1 MHEKEKATHLECV
14 AEYRKVLTSQDIDQE
29 QNEHKPDT
37 AKIAK
42 KIADYVRVLR
52 PRVLVSAE
60 TEVFEHPI
68 FADLQGRFSQT
79 EADAALD
86 TLCLDVKRS
95 SARTL
100 ILVDPVALDLGEVG
114 RRTGCYVIPV
124 RGAA

>member
-1 MHEKEKATHLECV
+1 MHEKENATHWERV
-14 AEYRKVLTSQDIDQE
+14 AEYRKVWTRQDIDQE

-42 KIADYVRVLR
+42 NIADYVRALR
-52 PRVLVSAE
+52 PCVLVSAE

-95 SARTL
+95 GARTL
-100 ILVDPVALDLGEVG
+100 IIVNPTAVDLGEVS
-114 RRTGCYVIPV
+114 RRTRRVVLTV
-124 RGAA
+124 RGRA